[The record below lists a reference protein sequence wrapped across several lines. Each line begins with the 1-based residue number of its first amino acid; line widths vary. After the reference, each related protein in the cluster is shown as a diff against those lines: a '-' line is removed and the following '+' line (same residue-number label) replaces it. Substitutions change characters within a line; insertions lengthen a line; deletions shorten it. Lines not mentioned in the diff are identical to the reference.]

1 MSVSSK
7 EEIRSRSYFDD
18 GVYSGGQ
25 ENHFLKRNFHQQGH
39 EAQSHSTYQKLH
51 FYYNSRL

>member
-1 MSVSSK
+1 MSVSSN